1 MKNATVV
8 SLLIFFCLQTV
19 VTQNMSNP
27 GAQPGGDC
35 PVAMPPNRSIEW
47 TFTKKEL
54 FMGCSVGL
62 KYAKNALADGALP
75 RTPLGELTTL
85 PRPPSR

>member
-1 MKNATVV
+1 
-8 SLLIFFCLQTV
+8 
-19 VTQNMSNP
+19 
-27 GAQPGGDC
+27 
-35 PVAMPPNRSIEW
+35 
-47 TFTKKEL
+47 
-54 FMGCSVGL
+54 MGCSVGL